1 MISTITTAVSTIV
14 SSSVGGLMVS
24 LGAAGMLTLIASLVI
39 KELATAG
46 GSKGKSL
53 GRNMDIVIL
62 PLLFVLSF
70 AVFMKIW
77 EILF

>member
-14 SSSVGGLMVS
+14 SSYANVMAS
-24 LGAAGMLTLIASLVI
+24 LGAAGVLTLIASLVI

-46 GSKGKSL
+46 GSKGRSL

-62 PLLFVLSF
+62 PLLFVLTF
-70 AVFMKIW
+70 AIFMKVW
-77 EILF
+77 EMFS